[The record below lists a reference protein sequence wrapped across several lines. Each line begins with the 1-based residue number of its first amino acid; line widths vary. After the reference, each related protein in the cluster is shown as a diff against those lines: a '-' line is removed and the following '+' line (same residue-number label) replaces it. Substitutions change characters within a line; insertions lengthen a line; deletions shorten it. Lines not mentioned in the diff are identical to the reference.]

1 MLMIFY
7 ILNDIK
13 QFYSKLFLCKQITDI
28 GKEKGTLVSI
38 YDYLGINFGKK
49 ELENRSILTM
59 MTNPNKM
66 HIVIASNL
74 AFFSTFTSNLANM

>member
-7 ILNDIK
+7 IPNDIK

-28 GKEKGTLVSI
+28 GKEKGILVSI

-49 ELENRSILTM
+49 KNLKIE
-59 MTNPNKM
+59 
-66 HIVIASNL
+66 AS
-74 AFFSTFTSNLANM
+74 

>member
-49 ELENRSILTM
+49 RT
-59 MTNPNKM
+59 
-66 HIVIASNL
+66 
-74 AFFSTFTSNLANM
+74 